1 MLATVKYI
9 TVDNLTFAEKV
20 ANKIINLGLAAPA
33 VLMLEAHKPLAFLG
47 SQLLLIAQPT
57 LNIFLPQTLTRDS
70 VDLLAD
76 AGQFEHLIACL
87 AAGLDRSPQPASYS
101 SESSEVSS

>member
-20 ANKIINLGLAAPA
+20 ANKIIDLGLAAPA
-33 VLMLEAHKPLAFLG
+33 VLLLEAHKPLAFLG

-70 VDLLAD
+70 ADLLAD
-76 AGQFEHLIACL
+76 TRQFEHLIACL
-87 AAGLDRSPQPASYS
+87 EVGLGRGPQPASYS

>member
-20 ANKIINLGLAAPA
+20 ANKIIDLGLAAPA
-33 VLMLEAHKPLAFLG
+33 ILLLEAHKPLAFLG

-57 LNIFLPQTLTRDS
+57 LDIFLPQTLTRNS
-70 VDLLAD
+70 ADLLAD
-76 AGQFEHLIACL
+76 PRQVEHLITCL
-87 AAGLDRSPQPASYS
+87 EGGLDRSPQSAACP
-101 SESSEVSS
+101 SESSEVNP

>member
-20 ANKIINLGLAAPA
+20 ANKIIDLGLAAPA
-33 VLMLEAHKPLAFLG
+33 ILLLEAHKPLAFLG

-57 LNIFLPQTLTRDS
+57 LNVFLPQTLTRDS
-70 VDLLAD
+70 ADLLAD
-76 AGQFEHLIACL
+76 TRQFEHLIDCL
-87 AAGLDRSPQPASYS
+87 EVGLDRSPQPASHP